1 MGKER
6 LVIVPQNDTYL
17 RQIQSRLNKKKV
29 NGRKLKTVSFGEI
42 RKVITEEFPSVDY
55 EAMTKQEKE
64 SIVAYIHEQRIKTVN
79 SIEKHSNSKNSNSS
93 NIDSKLSNS
102 KNSDSSNIDSK
113 HSNSKNSDSSNIDS
127 KSSDSFNIELSTEM
141 ESQEI
146 EKPLS
151 EIENS
156 LSESEIEKNSS
167 LIETESASTELIT
180 TQPTKLSVAKT
191 DNNSVTK
198 TDINQLAPHEAITL
212 IQEIASDDT
221 SRNKQ
226 VASQLLEQL
235 DNKTDSIVALV
246 AAMPDIEAEMLRRK
260 LKQVDRKV
268 VDYEAIIGSHFRSS
282 TTELTSHISNL
293 AAEYGVTL

>member
-1 MGKER
+1 M
-6 LVIVPQNDTYL
+6 PQNDTYL
-17 RQIQSRLNKKKV
+17 RQIQSSLNKKKV

-42 RKVITEEFPSVDY
+42 RKIITEEFPSVDY

-64 SIVAYIHEQRIKTVN
+64 SIVAYIHEQRVKTVN
-79 SIEKHSNSKNSNSS
+79 SIERHSDSN
-93 NIDSKLSNS
+93 
-102 KNSDSSNIDSK
+102 NSDSY
-113 HSNSKNSDSSNIDS
+113 
-127 KSSDSFNIELSTEM
+127 NIELAAKM

-146 EKPLS
+146 ENPQVSSEVENPLVSS
-151 EIENS
+151 EIENPLVS
-156 LSESEIEKNSS
+156 SEIENNSS
-167 LIETESASTELIT
+167 ATSIADASTELIT
-180 TQPTKLSVAKT
+180 TQPTELSVAKT
-191 DNNSVTK
+191 DINSVTK

-268 VDYEAIIGSHFRSS
+268 VDYEAIIGSHFREN

-293 AAEYGVTL
+293 AAEYGVTF

>member
-6 LVIVPQNDTYL
+6 LVVVPQNDTYL

-79 SIEKHSNSKNSNSS
+79 SIIQQS
-93 NIDSKLSNS
+93 DS

-113 HSNSKNSDSSNIDS
+113 NSNSL
-127 KSSDSFNIELSTEM
+127 NIELAAEM

-146 EKPLS
+146 EKSLE
-151 EIENS
+151 EIENPLVS
-156 LSESEIEKNSS
+156 SEVEKKSS
-167 LIETESASTELIT
+167 TIETESASTELIT
-180 TQPTKLSVAKT
+180 TQSTELSVA
-191 DNNSVTK
+191 K

-268 VDYEAIIGSHFRSS
+268 VDYEAVIGSHFREN

>member
-1 MGKER
+1 M
-6 LVIVPQNDTYL
+6 PQNDTYL

-42 RKVITEEFPSVDY
+42 RKVIKEEFPSVDY

-64 SIVAYIHEQRIKTVN
+64 SIIAYIHEQRVKTVN

-93 NIDSKLSNS
+93 NIDSKHSNS
-102 KNSDSSNIDSK
+102 KHSNSSNIDSSNIDSK

-151 EIENS
+151 EIENP
-156 LSESEIEKNSS
+156 LSESEIENNSS

-260 LKQVDRKV
+260 LKQVDRKE
-268 VDYEAIIGSHFRSS
+268 VDYEAVIGSHFRSS

>member
-1 MGKER
+1 M
-6 LVIVPQNDTYL
+6 PQNDTYL
-17 RQIQSRLNKKKV
+17 RQIQSNLNKKKV
-29 NGRKLKTVSFGEI
+29 NGRKLKTVSFAEI

-64 SIVAYIHEQRIKTVN
+64 SIVAYIHEQRVKTVN
-79 SIEKHSNSKNSNSS
+79 TIERYSNAN
-93 NIDSKLSNS
+93 
-102 KNSDSSNIDSK
+102 NSDSY
-113 HSNSKNSDSSNIDS
+113 
-127 KSSDSFNIELSTEM
+127 NIELAAKM

-146 EKPLS
+146 ENPQVSSDIEKNLS
-151 EIENS
+151 EIEKPL
-156 LSESEIEKNSS
+156 LSSEIESNSS
-167 LIETESASTELIT
+167 AMEVADASTELIT
-180 TQPTKLSVAKT
+180 TQPTELSVTKT

-226 VASQLLEQL
+226 VASQLLTQL

-260 LKQVDRKV
+260 LKEVDRKE
-268 VDYEAIIGSHFRSS
+268 VDYEAIIGSHFRES
-282 TTELTSHISNL
+282 TTELTNHISNL

>member
-1 MGKER
+1 M
-6 LVIVPQNDTYL
+6 PQNDTYL
-17 RQIQSRLNKKKV
+17 RHIQSSLNKKKV

-42 RKVITEEFPSVDY
+42 RKVIKEEFPSVDY

-79 SIEKHSNSKNSNSS
+79 SIEKHSNSNNS
-93 NIDSKLSNS
+93 
-102 KNSDSSNIDSK
+102 NSDSSNIESASK
-113 HSNSKNSDSSNIDS
+113 
-127 KSSDSFNIELSTEM
+127 M

-146 EKPLS
+146 E
-151 EIENS
+151 NS
-156 LSESEIEKNSS
+156 LVSSEIEKNSS
-167 LIETESASTELIT
+167 TIETESASTELIT
-180 TQPTKLSVAKT
+180 TQQTEL
-191 DNNSVTK
+191 SVTK

-226 VASQLLEQL
+226 VASQLLTQL

-268 VDYEAIIGSHFRSS
+268 VDYEAIIGSHFREN
-282 TTELTSHISNL
+282 TTELTSHISSL
-293 AAEYGVTL
+293 AAEYGVTPSSRL

>member
-6 LVIVPQNDTYL
+6 LVVVPQNDTYL

-64 SIVAYIHEQRIKTVN
+64 SIIAYIHEQRNKTVN
-79 SIEKHSNSKNSNSS
+79 SIMQQS
-93 NIDSKLSNS
+93 DS

-113 HSNSKNSDSSNIDS
+113 HSNSKNYASSNIDS
-127 KSSDSFNIELSTEM
+127 KNSNSSNIELAAEM

-146 EKPLS
+146 EKSLE
-151 EIENS
+151 EIENPLVS
-156 LSESEIEKNSS
+156 SEVEKKSS
-167 LIETESASTELIT
+167 TIETESASTELIT
-180 TQPTKLSVAKT
+180 TQSTELSVAKT
-191 DNNSVTK
+191 GINSVTK

-226 VASQLLEQL
+226 VASQLLKQL

-260 LKQVDRKV
+260 LKQVDRKE
-268 VDYEAIIGSHFRSS
+268 VDYEAIIGSHFREN

>member
-1 MGKER
+1 M
-6 LVIVPQNDTYL
+6 PQNDTYL
-17 RQIQSRLNKKKV
+17 RQVQSSLNKKKV

-64 SIVAYIHEQRIKTVN
+64 SIVAYIHEQRVKTVN
-79 SIEKHSNSKNSNSS
+79 TIERHSNSN
-93 NIDSKLSNS
+93 
-102 KNSDSSNIDSK
+102 NSDSY
-113 HSNSKNSDSSNIDS
+113 
-127 KSSDSFNIELSTEM
+127 NIELAAKM

-146 EKPLS
+146 ENPQVSS
-151 EIENS
+151 EIENN
-156 LSESEIEKNSS
+156 LSSIENPLVSSEIENNSS
-167 LIETESASTELIT
+167 AMEVADASTELIT
-180 TQPTKLSVAKT
+180 TQPTELSVTKT

-226 VASQLLEQL
+226 VAEQLLTQL
-235 DNKTDSIVALV
+235 DKKTDSIVALV

-260 LKQVDRKV
+260 LKQIDRKE
-268 VDYEAIIGSHFRSS
+268 VDYEAIIGSHFQKN
-282 TTELTSHISNL
+282 TTELTSHISSL

>member
-1 MGKER
+1 
-6 LVIVPQNDTYL
+6 
-17 RQIQSRLNKKKV
+17 
-29 NGRKLKTVSFGEI
+29 FGEI
-42 RKVITEEFPSVDY
+42 RKEITEEFPSVYY

-64 SIVAYIHEQRIKTVN
+64 RIVAYINEQRIKTVN
-79 SIEKHSNSKNSNSS
+79 SIEKHSNSKNSN
-93 NIDSKLSNS
+93 
-102 KNSDSSNIDSK
+102 
-113 HSNSKNSDSSNIDS
+113 SSNIDS

-151 EIENS
+151 EIENP

-180 TQPTKLSVAKT
+180 TQSTELSVA
-191 DNNSVTK
+191 K

-260 LKQVDRKV
+260 LKQVDRKE
-268 VDYEAIIGSHFRSS
+268 VDYEAIIGSHFREN
-282 TTELTSHISNL
+282 TTELRNHISNL

>member
-1 MGKER
+1 M
-6 LVIVPQNDTYL
+6 PQNDTYL

-64 SIVAYIHEQRIKTVN
+64 NIVAYIHEQRIKTVN

-93 NIDSKLSNS
+93 NIDSKLSNY
-102 KNSDSSNIDSK
+102 
-113 HSNSKNSDSSNIDS
+113 KNSDSSNIDS
-127 KSSDSFNIELSTEM
+127 KSSDSYNIELATEM

-146 EKPLS
+146 ENSLK
-151 EIENS
+151 EIENP

-180 TQPTKLSVAKT
+180 TQPTELSVTKT

-198 TDINQLAPHEAITL
+198 TDINQLAPHEAIAL

-246 AAMPDIEAEMLRRK
+246 AAMPNIEAEMLRRK
-260 LKQVDRKV
+260 LKQVDRKE
-268 VDYEAIIGSHFRSS
+268 VDYEAVIGSHFRSS

>member
-6 LVIVPQNDTYL
+6 LVVVPQNDTYL

-64 SIVAYIHEQRIKTVN
+64 SIIAYIHEQRIKTVN
-79 SIEKHSNSKNSNSS
+79 LIE
-93 NIDSKLSNS
+93 
-102 KNSDSSNIDSK
+102 K

-127 KSSDSFNIELSTEM
+127 KNSNSLNIELAAEM

-146 EKPLS
+146 EKSLE
-151 EIENS
+151 EIENPLVS
-156 LSESEIEKNSS
+156 SEVEKKSS
-167 LIETESASTELIT
+167 TIETESASTELIT
-180 TQPTKLSVAKT
+180 TQSTELSVAKT
-191 DNNSVTK
+191 GINSVTK
-198 TDINQLAPHEAITL
+198 TDINQLAPHEAVTL

-260 LKQVDRKV
+260 LKQVDRKE
-268 VDYEAIIGSHFRSS
+268 VDYEAIIGSHFREN
-282 TTELTSHISNL
+282 TTELTNHISNL

>member
-6 LVIVPQNDTYL
+6 LVVVPQNDTYL

-29 NGRKLKTVSFGEI
+29 NGKKLKTVSFGEI

-79 SIEKHSNSKNSNSS
+79 SIIQQS
-93 NIDSKLSNS
+93 DS

-113 HSNSKNSDSSNIDS
+113 NSNSL
-127 KSSDSFNIELSTEM
+127 NIELAAEM

-146 EKPLS
+146 EKSLE
-151 EIENS
+151 EIENPLVS
-156 LSESEIEKNSS
+156 SEVEKKSS
-167 LIETESASTELIT
+167 TIETESASTELIT
-180 TQPTKLSVAKT
+180 TKPTEL
-191 DNNSVTK
+191 SVTK
-198 TDINQLAPHEAITL
+198 TDINQLAPHEAVTL

-268 VDYEAIIGSHFRSS
+268 VDYEAVIGSHFREN

>member
-1 MGKER
+1 M
-6 LVIVPQNDTYL
+6 PQNDTYL

-93 NIDSKLSNS
+93 NIDSKHSNY
-102 KNSDSSNIDSK
+102 KNSN
-113 HSNSKNSDSSNIDS
+113 SSNIDS

-167 LIETESASTELIT
+167 LIETESASTKLIT
-180 TQPTKLSVAKT
+180 TQSTELSVAKAGI
-191 DNNSVTK
+191 NSVTK
-198 TDINQLAPHEAITL
+198 TDINQLAPHEAVTL

-260 LKQVDRKV
+260 LKQVDRKE
-268 VDYEAIIGSHFRSS
+268 VDYEAIIGSHFREN

>member
-1 MGKER
+1 M
-6 LVIVPQNDTYL
+6 PQNDTYL
-17 RQIQSRLNKKKV
+17 RQVQSSLNKKKV

-64 SIVAYIHEQRIKTVN
+64 SIVAYIHEQRVKTVN
-79 SIEKHSNSKNSNSS
+79 TIERHYNAN
-93 NIDSKLSNS
+93 
-102 KNSDSSNIDSK
+102 NSDSY
-113 HSNSKNSDSSNIDS
+113 
-127 KSSDSFNIELSTEM
+127 NIELAAKM

-146 EKPLS
+146 ENPQLSSDIEKNLS
-151 EIENS
+151 EIENPL
-156 LSESEIEKNSS
+156 LSSEIESNSS
-167 LIETESASTELIT
+167 AMEVADASTELIT
-180 TQPTKLSVAKT
+180 TQPTEL
-191 DNNSVTK
+191 SVTK

-226 VASQLLEQL
+226 VASQLLTQL

-260 LKQVDRKV
+260 LKQVDRKE
-268 VDYEAIIGSHFRSS
+268 VDYEAIIGSHFQKN
-282 TTELTSHISNL
+282 TTELTSHISSL

>member
-1 MGKER
+1 M
-6 LVIVPQNDTYL
+6 PQNDTYL

-64 SIVAYIHEQRIKTVN
+64 SIIAYIHEQRIKTVN
-79 SIEKHSNSKNSNSS
+79 SIMQQS
-93 NIDSKLSNS
+93 DS

-113 HSNSKNSDSSNIDS
+113 HSNSKNYASSNIDS
-127 KSSDSFNIELSTEM
+127 KNSNSSNIELAAEM

-146 EKPLS
+146 EKPLE
-151 EIENS
+151 EIENPLVS
-156 LSESEIEKNSS
+156 SEVEKKSS
-167 LIETESASTELIT
+167 TIETESASTELIT
-180 TQPTKLSVAKT
+180 TQSTELSVAKT
-191 DNNSVTK
+191 GINSVTK
-198 TDINQLAPHEAITL
+198 TDINQLAPHEAVTL

-260 LKQVDRKV
+260 LKQVDRKE
-268 VDYEAIIGSHFRSS
+268 VDYEAIIGSHFREN
-282 TTELTSHISNL
+282 TTELTNHISNL

>member
-1 MGKER
+1 M
-6 LVIVPQNDTYL
+6 PQNDTYL

-29 NGRKLKTVSFGEI
+29 NGKKLKTVSFGEI

-93 NIDSKLSNS
+93 NIDSK
-102 KNSDSSNIDSK
+102 
-113 HSNSKNSDSSNIDS
+113 HSNSKNSDSSIIDS

-151 EIENS
+151 EIENP
-156 LSESEIEKNSS
+156 LSESEIENNSS
-167 LIETESASTELIT
+167 AIETESASTELIT
-180 TQPTKLSVAKT
+180 TQPTELSVAKT
-191 DNNSVTK
+191 DINSVTK

-260 LKQVDRKV
+260 LKQVDRSF
-268 VDYEAIIGSHFRSS
+268 VDYEAVIGSHFRSS
-282 TTELTSHISNL
+282 TTELTSHISSL

>member
-1 MGKER
+1 M
-6 LVIVPQNDTYL
+6 PQNDTYL
-17 RQIQSRLNKKKV
+17 RQIQSSLNKKKV

-42 RKVITEEFPSVDY
+42 RKIITEEFPSVDY

-79 SIEKHSNSKNSNSS
+79 SIIQQSDSKNSDSS

-102 KNSDSSNIDSK
+102 KNSNSSNIDSNS
-113 HSNSKNSDSSNIDS
+113 SNSY
-127 KSSDSFNIELSTEM
+127 NIELATEM
-141 ESQEI
+141 ESQDI
-146 EKPLS
+146 EKPL
-151 EIENS
+151 E
-156 LSESEIEKNSS
+156 EIEKNSS
-167 LIETESASTELIT
+167 LIETESTSTELIT
-180 TQPTKLSVAKT
+180 TQPTELSVA
-191 DNNSVTK
+191 K

-226 VASQLLEQL
+226 VASQLLKQL
-235 DNKTDSIVALV
+235 DNKTDSIVALD

-268 VDYEAIIGSHFRSS
+268 VDYEAVIGSHFRENTS
-282 TTELTSHISNL
+282 ELRNHISNL

>member
-6 LVIVPQNDTYL
+6 LVVVPQNDTYL
-17 RQIQSRLNKKKV
+17 RQIQSSLNKKKV

-42 RKVITEEFPSVDY
+42 RKIITEEFPSVDY

-64 SIVAYIHEQRIKTVN
+64 SIVAYIHEQRVKTVN
-79 SIEKHSNSKNSNSS
+79 SIERHSNSKNSN
-93 NIDSKLSNS
+93 
-102 KNSDSSNIDSK
+102 SSNIDSK
-113 HSNSKNSDSSNIDS
+113 HSNSKNSDSSNI
-127 KSSDSFNIELSTEM
+127 ELAAEM

-151 EIENS
+151 EIEKS
-156 LSESEIEKNSS
+156 LSEIEKNSS
-167 LIETESASTELIT
+167 TIETESASTELIT
-180 TQPTKLSVAKT
+180 TQPTEL
-191 DNNSVTK
+191 SVTK

-268 VDYEAIIGSHFRSS
+268 VDYEAIIGSHFREN

>member
-1 MGKER
+1 M
-6 LVIVPQNDTYL
+6 
-17 RQIQSRLNKKKV
+17 
-29 NGRKLKTVSFGEI
+29 
-42 RKVITEEFPSVDY
+42 
-55 EAMTKQEKE
+55 
-64 SIVAYIHEQRIKTVN
+64 
-79 SIEKHSNSKNSNSS
+79 
-93 NIDSKLSNS
+93 NIDS
-102 KNSDSSNIDSK
+102 KNSDSSNI
-113 HSNSKNSDSSNIDS
+113 
-127 KSSDSFNIELSTEM
+127 ELAAEM

-146 EKPLS
+146 EKPLE
-151 EIENS
+151 EIENPLVS
-156 LSESEIEKNSS
+156 SEIEKNSS
-167 LIETESASTELIT
+167 TIETESASTELIT
-180 TQPTKLSVAKT
+180 TKPTEL
-191 DNNSVTK
+191 SVTK

-268 VDYEAIIGSHFRSS
+268 VDYEAVIGSHFREN
-282 TTELTSHISNL
+282 TTELRNHISNL

>member
-1 MGKER
+1 M
-6 LVIVPQNDTYL
+6 PQNDTYL
-17 RQIQSRLNKKKV
+17 RQIQSNLNKKKV
-29 NGRKLKTVSFGEI
+29 NGRKLKTVSFAEI

-64 SIVAYIHEQRIKTVN
+64 SIVAYIHEQRVKTVN
-79 SIEKHSNSKNSNSS
+79 TIERHSNSN
-93 NIDSKLSNS
+93 
-102 KNSDSSNIDSK
+102 NSDSY
-113 HSNSKNSDSSNIDS
+113 
-127 KSSDSFNIELSTEM
+127 NIELAAKM

-146 EKPLS
+146 EKPQVSS
-151 EIENS
+151 EIEKN
-156 LSESEIEKNSS
+156 LSSIENPLVSSEIEKNSS
-167 LIETESASTELIT
+167 VIEIADASTELIT
-180 TQPTKLSVAKT
+180 TQPTELSVTKT

-226 VASQLLEQL
+226 VASQLLTQL

-260 LKQVDRKV
+260 LKQVDRKE
-268 VDYEAIIGSHFRSS
+268 VDYEAIIGSHFRES
-282 TTELTSHISNL
+282 TTELTNHISNL

>member
-79 SIEKHSNSKNSNSS
+79 SIMQQS
-93 NIDSKLSNS
+93 DS

-113 HSNSKNSDSSNIDS
+113 HSNSKNYASSNIDS
-127 KSSDSFNIELSTEM
+127 KNSNSSNIELAAEM

-146 EKPLS
+146 EKSLE
-151 EIENS
+151 EIENPLVS
-156 LSESEIEKNSS
+156 SEVEKKSS
-167 LIETESASTELIT
+167 TIETESASTELIT
-180 TQPTKLSVAKT
+180 TQSTELSVAKAGI
-191 DNNSVTK
+191 NSVTK
-198 TDINQLAPHEAITL
+198 TDINQLAPHEAVTL

>member
-1 MGKER
+1 
-6 LVIVPQNDTYL
+6 VPQNDTYL
-17 RQIQSRLNKKKV
+17 RQVQSSLNKKKV

-64 SIVAYIHEQRIKTVN
+64 SIVAYIHEQRVKTVN
-79 SIEKHSNSKNSNSS
+79 TIERHYNAN
-93 NIDSKLSNS
+93 
-102 KNSDSSNIDSK
+102 NSDSY
-113 HSNSKNSDSSNIDS
+113 
-127 KSSDSFNIELSTEM
+127 NIELAAKM

-146 EKPLS
+146 ENPQLSSDIEKNLS
-151 EIENS
+151 EIENPL
-156 LSESEIEKNSS
+156 LSSEIESNSS
-167 LIETESASTELIT
+167 AMEVADASTELIT
-180 TQPTKLSVAKT
+180 TQPTEL
-191 DNNSVTK
+191 SVTK

-226 VASQLLEQL
+226 VASQLLTQL

-260 LKQVDRKV
+260 LKQIDRKE
-268 VDYEAIIGSHFRSS
+268 VDYEAIIGSHFQKN
-282 TTELTSHISNL
+282 TTELTSHISSL

>member
-1 MGKER
+1 M
-6 LVIVPQNDTYL
+6 PQNDTYL

-64 SIVAYIHEQRIKTVN
+64 NIVAYIHEQRIKTVN
-79 SIEKHSNSKNSNSS
+79 SIEKHSNYKNSNSS

-102 KNSDSSNIDSK
+102 KNPDSSNIDSK
-113 HSNSKNSDSSNIDS
+113 LSNSKHSDSSNIDS
-127 KSSDSFNIELSTEM
+127 KSSDSYNIELATEM

-151 EIENS
+151 EIE
-156 LSESEIEKNSS
+156 KNSS
-167 LIETESASTELIT
+167 LIETESAFTELIT
-180 TQPTKLSVAKT
+180 TQPTELSVART

-226 VASQLLEQL
+226 VASQLLKQL

-260 LKQVDRKV
+260 LKQVDRKE
-268 VDYEAIIGSHFRSS
+268 VDYEAVIGSHFRSS

>member
-1 MGKER
+1 M
-6 LVIVPQNDTYL
+6 PQNDTYL
-17 RQIQSRLNKKKV
+17 RQIQSNLNKKKV
-29 NGRKLKTVSFGEI
+29 NGRKLKTVSFAEI

-64 SIVAYIHEQRIKTVN
+64 SIVAYIHEQRVKTVN
-79 SIEKHSNSKNSNSS
+79 SIVQHSDSN
-93 NIDSKLSNS
+93 
-102 KNSDSSNIDSK
+102 NSDSN
-113 HSNSKNSDSSNIDS
+113 
-127 KSSDSFNIELSTEM
+127 NIESAAKM

-146 EKPLS
+146 EKPLE

-156 LSESEIEKNSS
+156 LVSSEIEKKSS
-167 LIETESASTELIT
+167 VIEKEDACTELIT
-180 TQPTKLSVAKT
+180 TQPTELSVAKT
-191 DNNSVTK
+191 DINSITK

-268 VDYEAIIGSHFRSS
+268 VDYEAIIGSHFRES

>member
-1 MGKER
+1 M
-6 LVIVPQNDTYL
+6 PQNDTYL
-17 RQIQSRLNKKKV
+17 RQIQSNLNKKKV
-29 NGRKLKTVSFGEI
+29 NGRKLKTVSFAEI

-64 SIVAYIHEQRIKTVN
+64 SIVAYIHEQRVKTVN
-79 SIEKHSNSKNSNSS
+79 TIAQHSNSN
-93 NIDSKLSNS
+93 
-102 KNSDSSNIDSK
+102 NSDSSNIDSK
-113 HSNSKNSDSSNIDS
+113 NSNSNNSDSY
-127 KSSDSFNIELSTEM
+127 NIELAAKM

-146 EKPLS
+146 ENPQVSSDIEKNLS
-151 EIENS
+151 EIEKPL
-156 LSESEIEKNSS
+156 LSSEIESNSS
-167 LIETESASTELIT
+167 AMEVADASTELIT
-180 TQPTKLSVAKT
+180 TQPTELSVTKT

-226 VASQLLEQL
+226 VAEQLLTQL
-235 DNKTDSIVALV
+235 DKKTDSIVALV

-260 LKQVDRKV
+260 LKQIDRKE
-268 VDYEAIIGSHFRSS
+268 VDYEAIIGSHFREN
-282 TTELTSHISNL
+282 TTELTNHISNL

>member
-1 MGKER
+1 M
-6 LVIVPQNDTYL
+6 PQNDTYL
-17 RQIQSRLNKKKV
+17 RQIQSSLNKKKV
-29 NGRKLKTVSFGEI
+29 NGKKLKTVSFGEI
-42 RKVITEEFPSVDY
+42 RRVIIEEFPSVDY

-64 SIVAYIHEQRIKTVN
+64 SIVAYIHEQRVKTVN
-79 SIEKHSNSKNSNSS
+79 SIERHSNSNNSN
-93 NIDSKLSNS
+93 
-102 KNSDSSNIDSK
+102 SSNIDSK
-113 HSNSKNSDSSNIDS
+113 HSNSKNSDSSNI
-127 KSSDSFNIELSTEM
+127 ELAAEM

-146 EKPLS
+146 ENPLDS
-151 EIENS
+151 
-156 LSESEIEKNSS
+156 SEIEKNSS
-167 LIETESASTELIT
+167 TIETESASTKLIT
-180 TQPTKLSVAKT
+180 TQPTELSVA
-191 DNNSVTK
+191 K

-268 VDYEAIIGSHFRSS
+268 VDYEAIIGSHFREN
-282 TTELTSHISNL
+282 TTELTSHISSL

>member
-1 MGKER
+1 M
-6 LVIVPQNDTYL
+6 PQNDTYL

-79 SIEKHSNSKNSNSS
+79 SIMQQS
-93 NIDSKLSNS
+93 DS

-113 HSNSKNSDSSNIDS
+113 HSNSKNYASSNIDS
-127 KSSDSFNIELSTEM
+127 KNSNSSNIELAAEM

-146 EKPLS
+146 EKSLE
-151 EIENS
+151 EIENPLVS
-156 LSESEIEKNSS
+156 SEVEKKSS
-167 LIETESASTELIT
+167 TIETESASTELIT
-180 TQPTKLSVAKT
+180 TQSTELSVAKAGI
-191 DNNSVTK
+191 NSVTK
-198 TDINQLAPHEAITL
+198 TDINQLAPHEAVTL

-268 VDYEAIIGSHFRSS
+268 VDYEAIIGSHFREN
-282 TTELTSHISNL
+282 TTELTSHISSL